1 MERTGPF
8 AEVTTVTSDSRK
20 ALGELVM
27 VTEMSFT
34 LYFRV
39 TWVYCVRDTVR
50 QWCVR
55 GDKSEG
61 RGQSSGSREHNR
73 C

>member
-27 VTEMSFT
+27 GTEMSFT

-39 TWVYCVRDTVR
+39 TWVYCV
-50 QWCVR
+50 
-55 GDKSEG
+55 
-61 RGQSSGSREHNR
+61 
-73 C
+73 